1 MEDSLKQDVGSLC
14 QIAYIGCMHGDVLYA
29 RKIFEALLDYNP
41 DMTVAKIGMAYSH
54 LVVDEFSEGDAI
66 LQELDQDD
74 DDVLSM
80 QAASKVLQKD
90 ETEARY
96 YYDRVKDK
104 SSPSARFAEQML
116 ATL

>member
-1 MEDSLKQDVGSLC
+1 MEDSLKEDVGNLC
-14 QIAYIGCMHGDVLYA
+14 QIAYIGCMYGDVLYA
-29 RKIFEALLDYNP
+29 RRIFEALLEYNP

-54 LVVDEFSEGDAI
+54 LVVDEFTEGDEL
-66 LQELDQDD
+66 LQELDQEN

-80 QAASKVLQKD
+80 QAVSKVLQKD

-96 YYDRVKDK
+96 FYDRVKDK

-116 ATL
+116 AIL